1 MGMLLINVIIERNN
15 DLLILKMQI
24 WIRKRRSIAT
34 KSIATKSIKNIA
46 EELRKQVKPKKVAL
60 NRKLNLTKLSTA
72 WI

>member
-1 MGMLLINVIIERNN
+1 MGMLLINVVIERYNN
-15 DLLILKMQI
+15 LLIFKMQI

>member
-15 DLLILKMQI
+15 DLLIFKMQI